1 MCMCMFSQIQSLPD
15 EIIRNINEYIPY
27 DTLTWLSKTH
37 YDKYHATIIQKHIK
51 KTGKKLDTYLRS
63 IIRLD
68 NYIALQDMLNNSV
81 FFDVINPRD
90 NCTNTDK
97 HISKSRDKNSQ
108 LHNHKIKYKNKKY
121 ANIIDFLLY
130 LSIEN
135 EKPSTKCKNVLFEY
149 VKK

>member
-1 MCMCMFSQIQSLPD
+1 MFSQIQCFPD

-27 DTLTWLSKTH
+27 QVLTWLSKTH
-37 YDKYHATIIQKHIK
+37 YDKYHATTIQTHIK
-51 KTGKKLDTYLRS
+51 KTGKKLDTYFRY

-68 NYIALQDMLNNSV
+68 NHVALQDMLNNSL
-81 FFDVINPRD
+81 FFDGMKSNKP
-90 NCTNTDK
+90 
-97 HISKSRDKNSQ
+97 SKNAHK
-108 LHNHKIKYKNKKY
+108 HNHKIKYKNKKY

-135 EKPSTKCKNVLFEY
+135 DKPSTKCKNTLFEY

>member
-68 NYIALQDMLNNSV
+68 NYIALQDMLNNSM

-90 NCTNTDK
+90 NFTKTDK
-97 HISKSRDKNSQ
+97 HISKPRDKNFQ